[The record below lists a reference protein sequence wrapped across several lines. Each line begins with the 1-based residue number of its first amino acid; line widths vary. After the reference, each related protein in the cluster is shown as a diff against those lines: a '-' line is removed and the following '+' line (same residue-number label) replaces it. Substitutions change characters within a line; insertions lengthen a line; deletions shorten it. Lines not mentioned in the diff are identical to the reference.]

1 MSALRYLAVQQS
13 CVPEMRTGNSNDLTI
28 MLLRSTERCRPAG
41 DKSNVTSMVTLDM
54 RELDL

>member
-1 MSALRYLAVQQS
+1 
-13 CVPEMRTGNSNDLTI
+13 

-41 DKSNVTSMVTLDM
+41 DKSDVTSTVTLDM